1 MPQSSFGR
9 RSFLQAAAAG
19 MALYPAGV
27 HAFGN
32 ARSAPRRVA
41 LIGCG
46 WYGKCDLLR
55 LLQVEDVEVVALC
68 DVDSQMLNAARDIVA
83 ERQVSGAKPEGFGDY
98 QELLKQTS
106 PDLVLVNTPDH
117 WHALP
122 TIAAIESGADVWCQ
136 KPIGVD
142 VIEGEAMLAAARKH
156 QRVVQIGTQ
165 RRSTPH
171 LISAKEKFIDNG
183 RLGDIAYSEV
193 YCYYHMRAKGNPPD
207 IAPPEHLDYERW
219 IGPAPHRPYDQWI
232 HPRSWRAYMEYGN
245 GIVGD
250 MCIHM
255 LDMVRWML
263 GLGWAKRV
271 SSTGG
276 ILVDTESKSN
286 ISDTQTALFEF
297 DDVNVAWTHRTWGSS
312 PDPAYPWGATI
323 YGSKGTLRLSV
334 NSYDFQPLDGSA
346 PEHGDVVMEL
356 DQYPVD
362 RDEPDLERHVAPAIR
377 GHMRDWLTAVDQRSR
392 PIADIEQGH
401 ISTTACILANLSMEL
416 GRTLAYDPQT
426 RTIPGDEEATAR
438 LRRPYRDG
446 YRHPDPADHA

>member
-1 MPQSSFGR
+1 MLP
-9 RSFLQAAAAG
+9 L
-19 MALYPAGV
+19 GV
-27 HAFGN
+27 HAA
-32 ARSAPRRVA
+32 ARAREARRVA

-46 WYGKCDLLR
+46 WYGKADLLR
-55 LLQVEDVEVVALC
+55 LLQVEPVEVVGLC
-68 DVDSQMLNAARDIVA
+68 DVDSQMLAAAQEIVA
-83 ERQVSGAKPEGFGDY
+83 TRQASGNKPQGFVDY
-98 QELLKQTS
+98 AELLKQLE
-106 PDLVLVNTPDH
+106 PDLVLVDTPDH

-156 QRVVQIGTQ
+156 GSVVQIGTQ

-171 LISAKEKFIDNG
+171 LVEAKRKYIDSG
-183 RLGDIAYSEV
+183 RLGQIAHAEV
-193 YCYYHMRAKGNPPD
+193 YCYYHMRAKGNPPNVD
-207 IAPPEHLDYERW
+207 PPAHLDYERW
-219 IGPAPHRPYDQWI
+219 VGPAPYREYDSWI

-263 GLGWAKRV
+263 DLGWAKQV
-271 SSTGG
+271 SSSGG
-276 ILVDTESKSN
+276 ILVDKQSKSN
-286 ISDTQTALFEF
+286 ITDTQVATFEF
-297 DDVNVAWTHRTWGSS
+297 DQLNVVWTHRTWGSS

-323 YGSKGTLRLSV
+323 YGSNGTLRLSV
-334 NSYDFQPLDGSA
+334 QSYDFQPNGSGA

-356 DQYPVD
+356 DEYPVD

-377 GHMRDWLTAVDQRSR
+377 GHMKDWLQAIDARSK

-401 ISTTACILANLSMEL
+401 ISTTACLLANLSQEL
-416 GRTLAYDPQT
+416 GRSLSYDPVT
-426 RTIPGDEEATAR
+426 RSIPGDEEATAK
-438 LRRPYRDG
+438 LRRPYREG
-446 YRHPDPADHA
+446 YRHPEPGDFE